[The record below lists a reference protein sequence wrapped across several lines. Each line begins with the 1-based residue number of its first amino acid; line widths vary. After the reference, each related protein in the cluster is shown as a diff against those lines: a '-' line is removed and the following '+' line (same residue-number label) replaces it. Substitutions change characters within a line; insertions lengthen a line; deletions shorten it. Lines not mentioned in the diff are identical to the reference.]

1 MSSCIADPTDVHA
14 FAGMDHPLWIN
25 DTWEHHIFSHFQHEP
40 KILLGSFCLVSKFW
54 NRQMHM
60 LVKHLN
66 LNVHYFTSIIYEL
79 TGRITRPLR
88 TPLSDCSPILPFL
101 TSLYNYFTSIIGE
114 LTRRVTGSLQ
124 TPRLAYSP
132 ILPLLTSLYN
142 YFTSIIGELTRSLT
156 GSSQMHLL
164 AYSPVWPLLTLMYK
178 YFTSMICEL
187 TGRVAGILRMH
198 LLAYSSVLPLLN
210 WEYITSLLWSANWLV
225 V

>member
-1 MSSCIADPTDVHA
+1 MSTMSSHVADSTDVHA

-25 DTWEHHIFSHFQHEP
+25 DIWEHHIFSHFQHEP

-54 NRQMHM
+54 NRQMHR

-79 TGRITRPLR
+79 TGRITGPLR

-132 ILPLLTSLYN
+132 ILPLLTSLY
-142 YFTSIIGELTRSLT
+142 
-156 GSSQMHLL
+156 
-164 AYSPVWPLLTLMYK
+164 K

-210 WEYITSLLWSANWLV
+210 WEYITSLL
-225 V
+225 